1 MELSSPSLLPS
12 RDKSGPGKQCTFLI
26 PSDHFAKLSVG
37 SLDWKGLS
45 QGPTRMQKL
54 SDLRF
59 SLCLWRVFREGRK
72 VSILATQHFKMKAIR
87 KVKFSETKVKPKD
100 CEVENGKNQLK

>member
-45 QGPTRMQKL
+45 QGPTRVQSCPTCVFLYAFGEFFERGGK
-54 SDLRF
+54 
-59 SLCLWRVFREGRK
+59 CLY
-72 VSILATQHFKMKAIR
+72 
-87 KVKFSETKVKPKD
+87 
-100 CEVENGKNQLK
+100 